1 MVSLWLVYFELV
13 LPTLLSASARN
24 LQCGKD
30 FHLLTLE
37 VSPGWQDVS
46 GIRSIYHDYQAYRR
60 EVGAWLKSLSNRK
73 VKHFQRFIPRILV
86 DEPHYTD
93 FSGCQTEV

>member
-1 MVSLWLVYFELV
+1 MFSMLKMDFYTFFRIFYSC
-13 LPTLLSASARN
+13 LLKST
-24 LQCGKD
+24 D
-30 FHLLTLE
+30 FLCIVE

-46 GIRSIYHDYQAYRR
+46 GIRSICHDYQAYRL